1 MLLGPRRPG
10 PADHHPARSAAGR
23 RFARGPGA
31 AVRGSRGDDGG
42 EGPAVMNVDVT
53 MPQLGET
60 VAEGT
65 VTRWLRRVG
74 DAVRDQE
81 PLLEIATDK
90 VDTEVPS
97 PASGTLL
104 EIRVPEDATVA

>member
-1 MLLGPRRPG
+1 YPRLARPDRATVHRGGEPAPARLGRGDRGHRGRRVLLGPRRPG
-10 PADHHPARSAAGR
+10 PADHHPARPAARR

-42 EGPAVMNVDVT
+42 EGPAVVNVDVT

-74 DAVRDQE
+74 DA
-81 PLLEIATDK
+81 
-90 VDTEVPS
+90 
-97 PASGTLL
+97 
-104 EIRVPEDATVA
+104 